1 MGLFF
6 LPGVA
11 SAADIDGASLSLA
24 WGVPF
29 AGVLLSIAVMP
40 LLVPNVWHHHFG
52 KITTGWALA
61 FLLPFAFYFGIH
73 AAWVNFIHA
82 LLAEYMPFVILLTA
96 LYVVAGGIY
105 IRGSLR
111 GTPVLNTAILAIGAV
126 LASFMGTTGASMLL
140 IRPIIRANAQ
150 RSSMTHVVVFFIFI
164 VSNAGGSLT
173 PLGDPPLFLGF
184 LKGVPFTWTFQH
196 IWPDTLF
203 LVVVLLGLFFVWT
216 PGHTAA
222 NPPSRPRWR
231 LLSMSAWGLMGNSTS
246 FSWRLWWPLS

>member
-1 MGLFF
+1 MGPACRWLGGAVCW
-6 LPGVA
+6 GVA
-11 SAADIDGASLSLA
+11 VDCGDALGCAQCLA
-24 WGVPF
+24 PPFWQDHYGLGV
-29 AGVLLSIAVMP
+29 G
-40 LLVPNVWHHHFG
+40 
-52 KITTGWALA
+52 

-150 RSSMTHVVVFFIFI
+150 RSSMTHVVVF
-164 VSNAGGSLT
+164 
-173 PLGDPPLFLGF
+173 LFL
-184 LKGVPFTWTFQH
+184 
-196 IWPDTLF
+196 LF
-203 LVVVLLGLFFVWT
+203 LTQVVL
-216 PGHTAA
+216 
-222 NPPSRPRWR
+222 
-231 LLSMSAWGLMGNSTS
+231 
-246 FSWRLWWPLS
+246 